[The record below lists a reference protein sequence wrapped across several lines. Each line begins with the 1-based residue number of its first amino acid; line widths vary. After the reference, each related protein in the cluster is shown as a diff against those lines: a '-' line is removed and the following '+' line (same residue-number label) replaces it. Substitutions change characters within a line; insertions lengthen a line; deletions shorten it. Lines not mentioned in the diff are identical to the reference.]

1 MKSLF
6 LLACVSSALVAPLQ
20 LVHAEGERAV
30 PAIPLVVTV
39 EVENVSRDRDDNSSS
54 ETKRL
59 KITLQNRNK
68 EAVAGDLNWKLLGRD
83 VQSRDLKAV
92 GTDVAKVNLA
102 PGETKTIEGAPIV
115 FTQKEGKTTKK
126 SGKKGG
132 SKTAPDTGV
141 DYKGYFV
148 EIHDAQ
154 NNLLGSAYSP
164 GMKENA
170 RDLFVRPASKPPAKK
185 KK

>member
-1 MKSLF
+1 MKILPVLSLG
-6 LLACVSSALVAPLQ
+6 LAILAGSTNLA
-20 LVHAEGERAV
+20 HAQ
-30 PAIPLVVTV
+30 PNTIPLVVSV
-39 EVENVSRDRDDNSSS
+39 EVENVSRDRTDNSSS

-59 KITLQNRNK
+59 KITIENRNK
-68 EAVAGDLNWKLLGRD
+68 EAVTGKLNWKLLGRD

-92 GTDVAKVNLA
+92 GSDVTDVSLAAGESKV
-102 PGETKTIEGAPIV
+102 IEGSPVV
-115 FTQKEGKTTKK
+115 FAQKEGKTTKK
-126 SGKKGG
+126 GGKKGG

-148 EIHDAQ
+148 EVNDETNVVI
-154 NNLLGSAYSP
+154 GSAYSP

-170 RDLFVRPASKPPAKK
+170 KDLFIRPASQPGGKK